1 MRRSRCLLTAMGVL
15 LFATACQRGA
25 DEPSPANPDTA
36 AAGAAAASSTEQAT
50 ANVTLRWSNAVVW
63 SGDLNSCRQGETAA
77 TRECL
82 VKAMQAGG
90 ASADAV
96 TAAEQLSSAGELAY
110 VTAWHDQD
118 GVGVATV
125 NYPFRANTN
134 EGTRLID
141 ASGKRID
148 VDNLQLDDT
157 LRADPGVQALLT
169 TDPQAT
175 PFAPAQAAGSAPL
188 DGGGVRLLYRT
199 PLRECHACVDVGTVQ
214 IGYDF
219 DAKRNFIAQQ
229 AVPSALK

>member
-1 MRRSRCLLTAMGVL
+1 MRRSRRLLSAVSVIL
-15 LFATACQRGA
+15 IVAACQR
-25 DEPSPANPDTA
+25 EPTETGTAGSDTA
-36 AAGAAAASSTEQAT
+36 APSTGTDSSAGQAP
-50 ANVTLRWSNAVVW
+50 ANGTLHWSNAVVW
-63 SGDLNSCRQGETAA
+63 SGDLNSCRQGEASA

-82 VKAMQAGG
+82 VQAMRGAG
-90 ASADAV
+90 ASADAIA
-96 TAAEQLSSAGELAY
+96 AAEQLSSGGELAF
-110 VTAWHDQD
+110 VSAWHEQD
-118 GVGVATV
+118 GIGVATV
-125 NYPFRANTN
+125 TYPFRANTN

-148 VDNLQLDDT
+148 VDNVQLDDT